1 MNLLIKSFR
10 KSSLWCLYH
19 DKLEVSV
26 YKTIKKQSTKSIVSI
41 GCYTNCT
48 QIAHDIGKA
57 TLTFLQNSSTKG
69 LKPGT

>member
-26 YKTIKKQSTKSIVSI
+26 YKTIKNS
-41 GCYTNCT
+41 
-48 QIAHDIGKA
+48 
-57 TLTFLQNSSTKG
+57 LQNLLFLLGATPIAPK
-69 LKPGT
+69 LHTTLERRL